1 MFLFKFD
8 CYKLTSRGRADQQ
21 PFRLSRLD
29 ELPRGTDIPHHL
41 STDLNDLH
49 EICWSGKLG
58 RGGMGL
64 EVKKKGTRHSL
75 GFPFVLYSF
84 SFKFKFPGR
93 TGVLKTYFFLP
104 RRK

>member
-8 CYKLTSRGRADQQ
+8 CYKLTRRGRADQQ
-21 PFRLSRLD
+21 PLRLSRLD

-64 EVKKKGTRHSL
+64 EVKKKRDKAFSRLPFCSL
-75 GFPFVLYSF
+75 FV
-84 SFKFKFPGR
+84 
-93 TGVLKTYFFLP
+93 FF
-104 RRK
+104 